1 MDKVVIFIVAWIIGT
16 LLSGLI
22 VMWTWNL
29 VIPGIVGW
37 SELSYWQAVG
47 LSIFLSA
54 IAGIFK

>member
-1 MDKVVIFIVAWIIGT
+1 MDKIVIFIIAWIIYI

-22 VMWTWNL
+22 VMSSWNL
-29 VIPGIVGW
+29 FIPGVAGW